1 MGAAFHERDTRVTAK
16 CNVCFKG
23 VNAAGG
29 TRRFDIRRQKAQ
41 RDSACGDRR
50 NSERSQKAAESAT
63 RTERSKCQ
71 GEAASSE
78 RQSREARGRRQ
89 RPNRMAS
96 TRRQAA
102 NGKQRLTELGDRQRT
117 AGNERHVTQR
127 EADGRRR
134 ACATTPRSSES
145 SIASKQGRR
154 DRKWRNGALLQGQ
167 LSRKGEWLTVR
178 KTFCLIGGN
187 IDFMAKL
194 HPAKNRPHSRHFWHR
209 NTIPMQ

>member
-1 MGAAFHERDTRVTAK
+1 MDAAFHERDTHVTAK
-16 CNVCFKG
+16 CNVCFEG

-29 TRRFDIRRQKAQ
+29 TRRFAMRRQKAQ

-96 TRRQAA
+96 TRRQTA
-102 NGKQRLTELGDRQRT
+102 N
-117 AGNERHVTQR
+117 
-127 EADGRRR
+127 GRRR

-145 SIASKQGRR
+145 SIASKQGCR

-167 LSRKGEWLTVR
+167 LFKKGRVAHGKEYVLPDKRQHRFHSEAPSREKQ
-178 KTFCLIGGN
+178 
-187 IDFMAKL
+187 A
-194 HPAKNRPHSRHFWHR
+194 P
-209 NTIPMQ
+209 

>member
-1 MGAAFHERDTRVTAK
+1 MGAAFHERDTHVTAK

-23 VNAAGG
+23 VNATGG

-96 TRRQAA
+96 TRRQTA
-102 NGKQRLTELGDRQRT
+102 NDRQRLTEPGDWQRT
-117 AGNERHVTQR
+117 AGDEQHVTQR

-167 LSRKGEWLTVR
+167 LFKKRRVAHGKEYVLPDKR
-178 KTFCLIGGN
+178 QHRF
-187 IDFMAKL
+187 
-194 HPAKNRPHSRHFWHR
+194 HSEVPPREKQA
-209 NTIPMQ
+209 P